1 MNSFAIISAINF
13 AVITF
18 LAALV
23 FFSNTKNRINQTYSL
38 ANLSVS
44 FWSFFYVFWQISND
58 YESAYRFL
66 KLLMYGAAFMPVF
79 LFHFIVEYTN
89 RSNIKKAVL
98 PFVYLIGCLFVILI
112 SRNQLFDHLSVKSGF
127 PFWPNAGPALG
138 PFIMFFFLIIVF
150 SMYLLWRYYC
160 ETTGLEKEKTKY
172 LFIGLIIAIF
182 AGSPN
187 YALWYD
193 IPLTPVL
200 NPLFSVYVGII
211 AYAILTKR
219 LMDIRIIIKKGLVYA
234 IVTAIIS
241 ALYIAIVTGAE
252 MAYKNMPYYN
262 VLWLTIPSILLLAV
276 IFAPLI
282 EIVQNAVE
290 RTVFKKQYLANQ
302 VAMRFSEGIK
312 ELMDIDE
319 LSKYITRSAIKVFK
333 LKGAAVFIVNEET
346 KKYECRDARGDLISF
361 RNSVFNES
369 DLRISAIKNAKTTL
383 VADEMQEGQMLSLMR
398 KEGVSVLVPSISAK
412 NGSLIGFLIG
422 SDRSEARIFS
432 EEDIYL
438 LDSFGSQSSLSI
450 ENALMYRAQIN
461 EIERSIKGSRMSDLG
476 AAAAGVAHEA
486 KNALVSIYA
495 VSQMLSEKKDDPSFL
510 EKTKDL
516 VSSEVERMKIL
527 MEGVINY
534 SEPAP
539 LSIERQDLKQMV
551 EATALLVR
559 DIAKGKNISLV
570 IGQDCSRFV
579 NADRNTMKQVFLN
592 LFLNAIEAIGKD
604 GTITVCCQ
612 EAEGSKVRVI
622 FKDTG
627 PGIPPGKIKKILEP
641 FFTTKEQGTGLGLA
655 IVKKSVEANGGSL
668 SIESKPG
675 EGASF
680 IISLERG

>member
-1 MNSFAIISAINF
+1 MNVYAVSALSASLILFAIGIFVFHKDPSNKVYRLFLTSNTVIALWLLGCFGESHIIDQRYLPVWDKFLNVFAVFSPTLFVHIIFVIVNAKSMKYVKICYLISTILAISVFTPLYSQGIRSYYGVRFITVPGPLYYFFMVFLGWCGYLTISRTIYAIISDKRN
-13 AVITF
+13 
-18 LAALV
+18 
-23 FFSNTKNRINQTYSL
+23 SNKFQ
-38 ANLSVS
+38 
-44 FWSFFYVFWQISND
+44 
-58 YESAYRFL
+58 
-66 KLLMYGAAFMPVF
+66 
-79 LFHFIVEYTN
+79 
-89 RSNIKKAVL
+89 
-98 PFVYLIGCLFVILI
+98 
-112 SRNQLFDHLSVKSGF
+112 HL
-127 PFWPNAGPALG
+127 
-138 PFIMFFFLIIVF
+138 
-150 SMYLLWRYYC
+150 
-160 ETTGLEKEKTKY
+160 
-172 LFIGLIIAIF
+172 
-182 AGSPN
+182 
-187 YALWYD
+187 
-193 IPLTPVL
+193 
-200 NPLFSVYVGII
+200 LFSVITIVIAAMTYYVMIFNILIVPIDNWLNVLYGLTL
-211 AYAILTKR
+211 AYTITRYR

-369 DLRISAIKNAKTTL
+369 DPRISAIRTTKTTL
-383 VADEMQEGQMLSLMR
+383 VADEMGEGPILSLMR
-398 KEGVSVLVPSISAK
+398 KEGVGVLVPSISAK

-422 SDRSEARIFS
+422 SDRAEARIFS

-438 LDSFGSQSSLSI
+438 LDSFGSQSCLSI

-495 VSQMLSEKKDDPSFL
+495 VSQLLSEKKDDASFL

-539 LSIERQDLKQMV
+539 LSIERQDLKEMV
-551 EATALLVR
+551 EATAILVR

-570 IGQDCSRFV
+570 IGQECSRFV
-579 NADRNTMKQVFLN
+579 SADRNTMKQVFLN

-604 GTITVCCQ
+604 GTITVSC
-612 EAEGSKVRVI
+612 ADADGSKVRII

-641 FFTTKEQGTGLGLA
+641 FYTTKEQGTGLGLA
-655 IVKKSVEANGGSL
+655 IVKKAVEANGGSL